1 MAPRALIVIVRL
13 TGASK
18 WFLIDRINHFLNI
31 LQTSSIR
38 ANYKSVNLSWTDP
51 PSHQPFIVVSL
62 TTFVT
67 NFASNYKLD
76 SEKIF
81 FLMSRSR
88 DEKKWKASNVTFLFQ
103 QLSFQ
108 CDQTCQKLTTVG
120 KRAMPKISQKIELDS
135 LDRYWNF
142 YCSKIGWRI
151 MALDQMWMRYLSR
164 MIACCVFECLKFLIN
179 QEIETTFIRYK

>member
-38 ANYKSVNLSWTDP
+38 ANYKSVNLSWTDAL
-51 PSHQPFIVVSL
+51 SHQPFIVVSL

-81 FLMSRSR
+81 FYVEVTRR
-88 DEKKWKASNVTFLFQ
+88 KKMKSLECHFFLFQ

-120 KRAMPKISQKIELDS
+120 KKNNAENK
-135 LDRYWNF
+135 
-142 YCSKIGWRI
+142 SKNWIGLI
-151 MALDQMWMRYLSR
+151 GP
-164 MIACCVFECLKFLIN
+164 VLKFLLLKNWLENNGAWSDVDSVI
-179 QEIETTFIRYK
+179 YLGW